1 MKGRSMHK
9 GGPTLSGTGSPDP
22 NLFLESSRSV
32 GYFNT
37 LSKESDHTDTGTTTL
52 CFLLRTIIKNPPP
65 SLLLASLLL
74 QSPAFSS
81 GYPPPLPVV
90 RRRRLDGYARDGTRW
105 RWWIEE
111 CPASELG
118 RR

>member
-1 MKGRSMHK
+1 MILKW
-9 GGPTLSGTGSPDP
+9 
-22 NLFLESSRSV
+22 

-74 QSPAFSS
+74 QPPAFSS
-81 GYPPPLPVV
+81 GYPPPLDLNPSKPTTYVCV
-90 RRRRLDGYARDGTRW
+90 MVCGGV
-105 RWWIEE
+105 WIRGI
-111 CPASELG
+111 A
-118 RR
+118 